1 LQFARI
7 LPNMLEPMEKR
18 SADSLIHA
26 RWVIPVSGNERYLDH
41 HSVAVKGGNIIDI
54 LPTDQAR
61 ERYEAEKHASLDN
74 HALIPGLINTH
85 THAAMSLF
93 RGLADDLP
101 LMSWLNEHIWP
112 AEQHWVGEQFI
123 TDGTRLAIAE
133 MIRGGTTCFNDM
145 YFFPNIA
152 ADVARQEGIR
162 ATIGIIVF
170 DFPSAWGDGPDDYI
184 NKGLALHDKY
194 RNDELISTAF
204 APHAPYTTSDA
215 ALERVRTLANEL
227 DIQIHM
233 HVHES
238 RDEIVGSLEQYDVR
252 PLERL
257 NRLGMAGPQL
267 MAVHMTQLTDEEI
280 QLCAESGVHVI
291 HCAES
296 NLKLASGFTPVEKL
310 REAGINIAL
319 GTDGA
324 ASNNDLDMFGEMRT
338 ASLIAK
344 AIGGSAQALPALET
358 LRAATL
364 NGARA
369 LGIDR
374 KTGSIEKGK
383 AADLVAVD
391 LDHMATTP
399 VYDPV
404 SQLIY
409 SAGRDQV
416 TDVWVN
422 GRQLLREG
430 SHTSLDI
437 AAVRHQAVY
446 WQARIAAAN

>member
-1 LQFARI
+1 
-7 LPNMLEPMEKR
+7 MEKR
-18 SADSLIHA
+18 SADTLIHA
-26 RWVIPVSGNERYLDH
+26 RWIIPVSGNERFLDH
-41 HSVAVKGGNIIDI
+41 HSVAIRDGDIIDI
-54 LPTDQAR
+54 LPTARAR
-61 ERYEAEKHASLDN
+61 EVYEAVKHTSLDN
-74 HALIPGLINTH
+74 HVLIPGLINTH

-101 LMSWLNEHIWP
+101 LMTWLNEHIWP
-112 AEQHWVGEQFI
+112 AEQRWIGEQFV
-123 TDGTRLAIAE
+123 TDGARLAIAE
-133 MIRGGTTCFNDM
+133 MIRSGTTCFNDM
-145 YFFPNIA
+145 YFFPDITA
-152 ADVARQEGIR
+152 AVARQEGIR
-162 ATIGIIVF
+162 ATVGIIVF
-170 DFPSAWGDGPDDYI
+170 DFPSAWGEGPDDYI

-194 RNDELISTAF
+194 RNDTLISTAF

-215 ALERVRTLANEL
+215 PLERIRMLADEL

-238 RDEIVGSLEQYDVR
+238 HDEIIGSLEQYGMR

-257 NRLGMAGPQL
+257 NKLGMVGPQL

-280 QLCAESGVHVI
+280 LLCAESGLHVI
-291 HCAES
+291 HCVES

-338 ASLIAK
+338 ASLVAK
-344 AIGGSAQALPALET
+344 AVGQSAQGMPALDT

-364 NGARA
+364 NGAIA
-369 LGIDR
+369 LGIEGR
-374 KTGSIEKGK
+374 TGSIETGK

-391 LDHMATTP
+391 LDHPATTP

-404 SQLIY
+404 SLLVY
-409 SAGRDQV
+409 SACRDQV
-416 TDVWVN
+416 SDVWVN
-422 GRQLLREG
+422 GRQLLRDG
-430 SHTSLDI
+430 MHTSLDI
-437 AAVRHQAVY
+437 AAVRHQAAY
-446 WQARIAAAN
+446 WKTRIAAAN

>member
-1 LQFARI
+1 
-7 LPNMLEPMEKR
+7 MEKR

-26 RWVIPVSGNERYLDH
+26 RWIIPVSGEERFLDH
-41 HSVAVKGGNIIDI
+41 HSVAIKDGDIIDI
-54 LPTDQAR
+54 LPTAKAR
-61 ERYEAEKHASLDN
+61 EVYEAVKHSSMDS
-74 HALIPGLINTH
+74 HVLIPGLINTH

-101 LMSWLNEHIWP
+101 LMTWLNEHIWP
-112 AEQHWVGEQFI
+112 AEQRWIGEQFV

-145 YFFPNIA
+145 YFFPDITA
-152 ADVARQEGIR
+152 AVARQEGIR
-162 ATIGIIVF
+162 ATVGLIVF
-170 DFPSAWGDGPDDYI
+170 DFPSAWGEGPDDYI

-194 RNDELISTAF
+194 RSDELISTAF

-215 ALERVRTLANEL
+215 PLERIRMLADEL
-227 DIQIHM
+227 DIQVHM

-238 RDEIVGSLEQYDVR
+238 RDEIVGSLDQYGMR

-257 NRLGMAGPQL
+257 NKLGMVGPQL

-280 QLCAESGVHVI
+280 LLCAESGLHVI
-291 HCAES
+291 HCVES

-310 REAGINIAL
+310 RAAGINIAL

-338 ASLIAK
+338 ASLVAK
-344 AIGGSAQALPALET
+344 AVGKSAQAMPAMDA

-364 NGARA
+364 NGAIA
-369 LGIDR
+369 LGIEQR
-374 KTGSIEKGK
+374 TGSIEKGK

-391 LDHMATTP
+391 LDHPATTP

-404 SQLIY
+404 SLLVY
-409 SAGRDQV
+409 SACRDQV
-416 TDVWVN
+416 SDVWVN
-422 GRQLLREG
+422 GRQLLRDG
-430 SHTSLDI
+430 MHTSLDI
-437 AAVRHQAVY
+437 AAVRHQASY
-446 WQARIAAAN
+446 WKTRIAAAN

>member
-1 LQFARI
+1 
-7 LPNMLEPMEKR
+7 MEKR

-26 RWVIPVSGNERYLDH
+26 RWIIPVSGNERLLDH
-41 HSVAVKGGNIIDI
+41 HSVAIKDGDIIDI
-54 LPTDQAR
+54 LPTARAR
-61 ERYEAEKHASLDN
+61 EAYEAVKQTSLDS
-74 HALIPGLINTH
+74 HVLIPGLVNTH

-101 LMSWLNEHIWP
+101 LMTWLNEHIWP
-112 AEQHWVGEQFI
+112 AEQRWIGEQFV

-145 YFFPNIA
+145 YFFPDITA
-152 ADVARQEGIR
+152 AVARQEGIR
-162 ATIGIIVF
+162 ATVGLIVF

-194 RNDELISTAF
+194 RNDDLISTAF

-215 ALERVRTLANEL
+215 PLERIRMLADEL
-227 DIQIHM
+227 DIQVHM

-238 RDEIVGSLEQYDVR
+238 RDEIVGSLEQYGMR

-257 NRLGMAGPQL
+257 NKLGMVGPQL

-280 QLCAESGVHVI
+280 LLCAESGLHVI
-291 HCAES
+291 HCVES

-338 ASLIAK
+338 ASLVAK
-344 AIGGSAQALPALET
+344 AVGKSAQGMPALDS

-364 NGARA
+364 NGAIA
-369 LGIDR
+369 LGIEER
-374 KTGSIEKGK
+374 TGSIEKGK
-383 AADLVAVD
+383 AADLVAVN
-391 LDHMATTP
+391 LDHPATTP

-404 SQLIY
+404 SLLVY
-409 SAGRDQV
+409 SASRDQV
-416 TDVWVN
+416 SDVWVN
-422 GRQLLREG
+422 GRQLLRDG
-430 SHTSLDI
+430 KHTSLDI
-437 AAVRHQAVY
+437 AAVRHQAAY
-446 WQARIAAAN
+446 WKTRIAAAN

>member
-1 LQFARI
+1 
-7 LPNMLEPMEKR
+7 MLEPMEKR
-18 SADSLIHA
+18 SADTLIHA

-41 HSVAVKGGNIIDI
+41 HSVAVRGGNIIDI
-54 LPTDQAR
+54 LPTEQAR
-61 ERYEAEKHASLDN
+61 ERYEAERHASLDS

-101 LMSWLNEHIWP
+101 LMAWLNEHIWP

-123 TDGTRLAIAE
+123 ADGTRLAIAE

-194 RNDELISTAF
+194 RNDKLISTAF

-238 RDEIVGSLEQYDVR
+238 RDEIVGSQKQYGVR

-257 NRLGMAGPQL
+257 NRLGIAGPQL

-280 QLCAESGVHVI
+280 LFCAESGVHVI

-344 AIGGSAQALPALET
+344 AIGGSAQAMPALET

-369 LGIDR
+369 LGIGT
-374 KTGSIEKGK
+374 KTGSIEKEK
-383 AADLVAVD
+383 AADLVAVN
-391 LDHMATTP
+391 LDHVATTP

-404 SQLIY
+404 SQLVY

-422 GRQLLREG
+422 GRQLLRG
-430 SHTSLDI
+430 GMHTSLDI
-437 AAVRHQAVY
+437 AAVRHQASY
-446 WQARIAAAN
+446 WQTRIAAAN

>member
-1 LQFARI
+1 
-7 LPNMLEPMEKR
+7 MEKR

-26 RWVIPVSGNERYLDH
+26 RWIIPVSGEERFLDH
-41 HSVAVKGGNIIDI
+41 HSVAIKDGEIIDI
-54 LPTDQAR
+54 LPTAKAR
-61 ERYEAEKHASLDN
+61 EVYEAVKQTSLDS
-74 HALIPGLINTH
+74 HVLIPGLINAH

-101 LMSWLNEHIWP
+101 LMTWLNEHIWP
-112 AEQHWVGEQFI
+112 AEQRWIGEQFI

-145 YFFPNIA
+145 YFFPDITA
-152 ADVARQEGIR
+152 AVARQEGIR
-162 ATIGIIVF
+162 ATVGLIVF
-170 DFPSAWGDGPDDYI
+170 DFPSAWGEGPDDYI
-184 NKGLALHDKY
+184 NKGLALHDRY
-194 RNDELISTAF
+194 RNDKLISTAF

-215 ALERVRTLANEL
+215 PLERIRMLADEL
-227 DIQIHM
+227 DIQVHM

-238 RDEIVGSLEQYDVR
+238 RDEIAGSLEQYGMR

-257 NRLGMAGPQL
+257 NKLGMVGPQL

-280 QLCAESGVHVI
+280 LLCAESGLHVI
-291 HCAES
+291 HCVES

-338 ASLIAK
+338 ASLVAK
-344 AIGGSAQALPALET
+344 AVGQSAQGMPALDT

-364 NGARA
+364 NGAIA
-369 LGIDR
+369 LGIEDR
-374 KTGSIEKGK
+374 TGSIETGK

-391 LDHMATTP
+391 LDHAATTP

-404 SQLIY
+404 SLLVY
-409 SAGRDQV
+409 SACRDQV
-416 TDVWVN
+416 SDVWVN
-422 GRQLLREG
+422 GRQLLRDG
-430 SHTSLDI
+430 RHTSLDI
-437 AAVRHQAVY
+437 AAVRHQASY
-446 WQARIAAAN
+446 WMTRIAAAN

>member
-1 LQFARI
+1 
-7 LPNMLEPMEKR
+7 MEKR

-26 RWVIPVSGNERYLDH
+26 RWIIPVSGNERLLDH
-41 HSVAVKGGNIIDI
+41 HSVAIKDGDIIDI
-54 LPTDQAR
+54 LPTAKAR
-61 ERYEAEKHASLDN
+61 EAYEAVKQTSLDS
-74 HALIPGLINTH
+74 HVLIPGLVNTH

-101 LMSWLNEHIWP
+101 LMTWLNEHIWP
-112 AEQHWVGEQFI
+112 AEQRWIGEQFV

-145 YFFPNIA
+145 YFFPDITA
-152 ADVARQEGIR
+152 AVARQEGIR
-162 ATIGIIVF
+162 ATVGLIVF

-215 ALERVRTLANEL
+215 PLGRIRMLADEL
-227 DIQIHM
+227 DIQVHM

-238 RDEIVGSLEQYDVR
+238 RDEIIGSLEQYGMR

-257 NRLGMAGPQL
+257 HKLGMVGPQL

-280 QLCAESGVHVI
+280 LLCAESGLHVVHCV
-291 HCAES
+291 ES

-338 ASLIAK
+338 ASLVAK
-344 AIGGSAQALPALET
+344 AVGKSAQGMPALDS

-364 NGARA
+364 NGAIA
-369 LGIDR
+369 LGIEER
-374 KTGSIEKGK
+374 TGSIEKGK
-383 AADLVAVD
+383 AADLVAIN
-391 LDHMATTP
+391 LDHPATTP

-404 SQLIY
+404 SLLVY
-409 SAGRDQV
+409 SASRDQV
-416 TDVWVN
+416 SDVWVN
-422 GRQLLREG
+422 GRQLLRDG
-430 SHTSLDI
+430 KHTSLDI
-437 AAVRHQAVY
+437 AAVKHQATY
-446 WQARIAAAN
+446 WKTRIAA

>member
-1 LQFARI
+1 
-7 LPNMLEPMEKR
+7 MEKR

-26 RWVIPVSGNERYLDH
+26 RWIIPVSGDERLLDH
-41 HSVAVKGGNIIDI
+41 HSVAIKDGDIIDI
-54 LPTDQAR
+54 LPTAKAR
-61 ERYEAEKHASLDN
+61 EAYEAVKQTSLDN
-74 HALIPGLINTH
+74 HVLIPGLVNTH

-101 LMSWLNEHIWP
+101 LMTWLNEHIWP
-112 AEQHWVGEQFI
+112 AEQRWIGEQFV

-145 YFFPNIA
+145 YFFPDITA
-152 ADVARQEGIR
+152 AVARQEGIR
-162 ATIGIIVF
+162 ATVGLIVF

-215 ALERVRTLANEL
+215 PLGRIRMLADEL
-227 DIQIHM
+227 DIQVHM

-238 RDEIVGSLEQYDVR
+238 RDEIIGSLEQYGMR

-257 NRLGMAGPQL
+257 HKLGMVGPQL

-280 QLCAESGVHVI
+280 LLCAESGLHVVHCV
-291 HCAES
+291 ES

-338 ASLIAK
+338 ASLVAK
-344 AIGGSAQALPALET
+344 AVGKSAQGMPALDS

-364 NGARA
+364 NGAIA
-369 LGIDR
+369 LGIEER
-374 KTGSIEKGK
+374 TGSIEKGK
-383 AADLVAVD
+383 AADLVAVN
-391 LDHMATTP
+391 LDHPATTP

-404 SQLIY
+404 SLLVY
-409 SAGRDQV
+409 SASRDQV
-416 TDVWVN
+416 SDVWVN
-422 GRQLLREG
+422 GRQLLRDG
-430 SHTSLDI
+430 KHTSLDI
-437 AAVRHQAVY
+437 AAVRHQAAY
-446 WQARIAAAN
+446 WKTRIAAAN

>member
-1 LQFARI
+1 
-7 LPNMLEPMEKR
+7 MEKR

-26 RWVIPVSGNERYLDH
+26 RWIIPVSGNERFLDH
-41 HSVAVKGGNIIDI
+41 HSVAIKDGDIIDI
-54 LPTDQAR
+54 LPTAR
-61 ERYEAEKHASLDN
+61 ASEVYEAAKHTSLDS
-74 HALIPGLINTH
+74 HVLIPGLINTH

-101 LMSWLNEHIWP
+101 LMTWLNEHIWP
-112 AEQHWVGEQFI
+112 AEQRWIGEQFV

-145 YFFPNIA
+145 YFFPDITA
-152 ADVARQEGIR
+152 AVARQEGIR
-162 ATIGIIVF
+162 ATVGIIVF
-170 DFPSAWGDGPDDYI
+170 DFPSAWGEGPDDYI
-184 NKGLALHDKY
+184 NKGLTLHDKY
-194 RNDELISTAF
+194 RKDGLISTAF
-204 APHAPYTTSDA
+204 APHAPYTTADA
-215 ALERVRTLANEL
+215 PLERIRMLADEL
-227 DIQIHM
+227 DIQVHM

-238 RDEIVGSLEQYDVR
+238 RDEIIGSLEQYGMR

-257 NRLGMAGPQL
+257 NKLGLVAPQL

-280 QLCAESGVHVI
+280 LLCAESGLHVVHCV
-291 HCAES
+291 ES

-338 ASLIAK
+338 ASLVAK
-344 AIGGSAQALPALET
+344 AVGKSAQGMPALES
-358 LRAATL
+358 LRTATL
-364 NGARA
+364 NGAIA
-369 LGIDR
+369 LGIEER
-374 KTGSIEKGK
+374 TGSIEKGK

-391 LDHMATTP
+391 LDHPATTP

-404 SQLIY
+404 SLLVY
-409 SAGRDQV
+409 SASRDQV
-416 TDVWVN
+416 SDVWVN

-430 SHTSLDI
+430 RHTSLDI
-437 AAVRHQAVY
+437 AAVRHQAAY
-446 WQARIAAAN
+446 WKTRIAAAN

>member
-1 LQFARI
+1 
-7 LPNMLEPMEKR
+7 MEKR
-18 SADSLIHA
+18 SVDSLINA
-26 RWVIPVSGNERYLDH
+26 RWIIPVSGDERLLDH
-41 HSVAVKGGNIIDI
+41 HSVAIKDGDIIDI
-54 LPTDQAR
+54 LPTTTAR
-61 ERYEAEKHASLDN
+61 ERYEAIKETSLDS
-74 HALIPGLINTH
+74 HVLIPGLVNTH

-101 LMSWLNEHIWP
+101 LMTWLNEHIWP
-112 AEQHWVGEQFI
+112 AEQRWIGEQFV

-145 YFFPNIA
+145 YFFPDITA
-152 ADVARQEGIR
+152 AVARQEGIR
-162 ATIGIIVF
+162 ATVGIIVF

-215 ALERVRTLANEL
+215 PLERIRMLADEL
-227 DIQIHM
+227 DIQVHM

-238 RDEIVGSLEQYDVR
+238 RDEIVGSLEQYGMR

-257 NRLGMAGPQL
+257 NKLGLVGPQL

-280 QLCAESGVHVI
+280 LLCAESGLHVVHCV
-291 HCAES
+291 ES

-338 ASLIAK
+338 ASLVAK
-344 AIGGSAQALPALET
+344 AVGKSAQGMPALDS

-364 NGARA
+364 NGAIA
-369 LGIDR
+369 LGIEER
-374 KTGSIEKGK
+374 TGSIEKGK

-391 LDHMATTP
+391 LDHPATTP

-404 SQLIY
+404 SLLVY
-409 SAGRDQV
+409 SASRDQV
-416 TDVWVN
+416 SDVWVN
-422 GRQLLREG
+422 GRQLLRDG
-430 SHTSLDI
+430 NHTSLDV
-437 AAVRHQAVY
+437 AAVRHQATY
-446 WQARIAAAN
+446 WKTRIAAAN

>member
-1 LQFARI
+1 
-7 LPNMLEPMEKR
+7 MEKR

-26 RWVIPVSGNERYLDH
+26 RWIIPVSGEERFLDH
-41 HSVAVKGGNIIDI
+41 HSVAIKDGEIIDI
-54 LPTDQAR
+54 LPTAKAR
-61 ERYEAEKHASLDN
+61 EVYEAVKQTSLDS
-74 HALIPGLINTH
+74 HVLIPGLINAH

-101 LMSWLNEHIWP
+101 LMTWLNEHIWP
-112 AEQHWVGEQFI
+112 AEQRWIGEQFI

-145 YFFPNIA
+145 YFFPDITA
-152 ADVARQEGIR
+152 AVARQEGIR
-162 ATIGIIVF
+162 ATVGLIVF
-170 DFPSAWGDGPDDYI
+170 DFPSAWGEGPDDYI
-184 NKGLALHDKY
+184 NKGLALHDRY
-194 RNDELISTAF
+194 RNDKLISTAF

-215 ALERVRTLANEL
+215 PLERIRMLADEL
-227 DIQIHM
+227 DIQVHM

-238 RDEIVGSLEQYDVR
+238 CDEIAGSLEQYGMR

-257 NRLGMAGPQL
+257 NKLGMVGPQL

-280 QLCAESGVHVI
+280 LLCAESGLHVI
-291 HCAES
+291 HCVES

-338 ASLIAK
+338 ASLVAK
-344 AIGGSAQALPALET
+344 AVGQSAQGMPALDT

-364 NGARA
+364 NGAIA
-369 LGIDR
+369 LGIEGR
-374 KTGSIEKGK
+374 TGSIETGK

-391 LDHMATTP
+391 LDHPATTP

-404 SQLIY
+404 SLLVY
-409 SAGRDQV
+409 SACRDQV
-416 TDVWVN
+416 SDVWVN
-422 GRQLLREG
+422 GRQLLRDG
-430 SHTSLDI
+430 RHTSLDI
-437 AAVRHQAVY
+437 AAVRHQASY
-446 WQARIAAAN
+446 WMTRIAAAN

>member
-1 LQFARI
+1 
-7 LPNMLEPMEKR
+7 MEKR

-26 RWVIPVSGNERYLDH
+26 RWIIPVSGNERFLDH
-41 HSVAVKGGNIIDI
+41 HSVAIKDGDIIDI
-54 LPTDQAR
+54 LPTAR
-61 ERYEAEKHASLDN
+61 ASEVYEAAKHTSLDS
-74 HALIPGLINTH
+74 HVLIPGLINTH

-101 LMSWLNEHIWP
+101 LMTWLNEHIWP
-112 AEQHWVGEQFI
+112 AEQRWIGEQFV

-145 YFFPNIA
+145 YFFPDITA
-152 ADVARQEGIR
+152 AVARQEGIR
-162 ATIGIIVF
+162 ATVGIIVF
-170 DFPSAWGDGPDDYI
+170 DFPSAWGEGPDDYI
-184 NKGLALHDKY
+184 NKGLTLHDKY
-194 RNDELISTAF
+194 RKDGLISTAF

-215 ALERVRTLANEL
+215 PLERIRMLADEL
-227 DIQIHM
+227 DIQVHM

-238 RDEIVGSLEQYDVR
+238 RDEIIGSLDQYGMR

-257 NRLGMAGPQL
+257 NKLGLVGPQL

-280 QLCAESGVHVI
+280 LLCAESGLHVVHCV
-291 HCAES
+291 ES

-338 ASLIAK
+338 ASLVAK
-344 AIGGSAQALPALET
+344 AVGKSAQGMPALES
-358 LRAATL
+358 LRTATL
-364 NGARA
+364 NGAIA
-369 LGIDR
+369 LGIEER
-374 KTGSIEKGK
+374 TGSIEKGK

-391 LDHMATTP
+391 LDHPATTP

-404 SQLIY
+404 SLLVY
-409 SAGRDQV
+409 SASRDQV
-416 TDVWVN
+416 SDVWVN

-430 SHTSLDI
+430 RHTSLDI
-437 AAVRHQAVY
+437 AAVRHQAAY
-446 WQARIAAAN
+446 WKTRIAAAN